1 MADTSP
7 AETFVQTMSDNDA
20 FVKSARV
27 GDFVAGSSVLSMI
40 IRKHFTEVMVF
51 PGVLYKATITTFSGA
66 TYSTTQPI
74 AGAEYVNLLSQ
85 GDEVTI
91 DKTTYRVSHGEF
103 TKQTNGDWLRK
114 VYWQPVTDTQ

>member
-7 AETFVQTMSDNDA
+7 AETFVQTMSDNDT
-20 FVKSARV
+20 FVKSAQL
-27 GDFVAGSSVLSMI
+27 GDFVAGSSVESMI

-51 PGVLYKATITTFSGA
+51 PVMHYKATITTFSGA

-74 AGAEYVNLLSQ
+74 AGSEYVNLLSHR
-85 GDEVTI
+85 DEVTI

-103 TKQTNGDWLRK
+103 TKQTNGEWSRK
-114 VYWQPVTDTQ
+114 VYWQPVTKTQ

>member
-7 AETFVQTMSDNDA
+7 AETFVQTTSDNDT
-20 FVKSARV
+20 FVKSAQV
-27 GDFVAGSSVLSMI
+27 GDFVAGSSVQAMI

-51 PGVLYKATITTFSGA
+51 PVIHYKATITTFSGA
-66 TYSTTQPI
+66 TYSTVQPI
-74 AGAEYVNLLSQ
+74 AGSEYINLLSH

-103 TKQTNGDWLRK
+103 TQQTNGEWSRK
-114 VYWQPVTDTQ
+114 VYWQPVTKTQ